1 MVNHRPKKF
10 TEIKSPHV
18 FQGRAKEIPNWGIV
32 RGGTCQASYTIPITS
47 TVGINISKKSDQWMR
62 TIIN

>member
-32 RGGTCQASYTIPITS
+32 REGHVMLVIQYP
-47 TVGINISKKSDQWMR
+47 
-62 TIIN
+62 